1 MIPLVQRRAVLLR
14 DSINQTLDILTIRD
28 VGIMARRLHWL
39 LVVLDKILS
48 LITNRLLQRIFL

>member
-14 DSINQTLDILTIRD
+14 DSINQTLDILAIRD